1 MRMTTQSSITN
12 VAILTNPLAGNG
24 KAIKVAKWL
33 SKSLE
38 KLNINHQIFNAV
50 WPPENELIVFS
61 DCWIIGGDGTV
72 NYFINHY
79 PNCNKAIAV
88 FDGGTGN
95 DFAWKLYGDTNL
107 AQRFNQVINNHPKP
121 IDAGKVNEKLYIN
134 CMGVGFDGEIIK
146 SMKAIRFLGG
156 KLGYLLAVIL
166 KILRYKEPTLLIQS
180 GNQTWEQKCLLA
192 LIVNSSRAG
201 GGFYIAPDAKI
212 NDGKLDMILC
222 EALPVWKRLVYLPII
237 KTGKHMH
244 LPIVK
249 ATLGSS
255 FNIQCAKEMPIQVDG
270 ELIYAKHIQVQ
281 VLENKFSFRY

>member
-1 MRMTTQSSITN
+1 MTTQSSITN

-79 PNCNKAIAV
+79 PNCNNAIAV

-166 KILRYKEPTLLIQS
+166 KILRYKEPTLFIQS

>member
-1 MRMTTQSSITN
+1 MTTQSSITN

-50 WPPENELIVFS
+50 WPPENELFVFS

-95 DFAWKLYGDTNL
+95 DFAWKLYGDANL
-107 AQRFNQVINNHPKP
+107 AQRFNQVMNNHPKP

-166 KILRYKEPTLLIQS
+166 KILRYKEPALFIQC

>member
-1 MRMTTQSSITN
+1 MTTQSSITN

-50 WPPENELIVFS
+50 WPPENELFIFS

-95 DFAWKLYGDTNL
+95 DFAWKLYGVANL
-107 AQRFNQVINNHPKP
+107 AQRFNQVMNNHPKP